1 MSYASSIAQI
11 NSGAEK
17 LESLRTTI
25 EGMDMDSIWEGPAHD
40 KQKSNLETL
49 LKIVIL

>member
-11 NSGAEK
+11 KGDVEK
-17 LESLRTTI
+17 LQGLRNTI

-40 KQKSNLETL
+40 KQKVNL
-49 LKIVIL
+49 